1 TSSWSSRHAE
11 AQPEALVDYGRAGLD
26 GLQRLHAHGHGVMH
40 RRLGPAA
47 ERLPELR
54 EALEP
59 PRLQARRGQRWLLAR
74 ERALEH
80 RGRQGRVSQ
89 QRLEHF
95 AQQVVLVLDRKS
107 TRLNS
112 SHEW

>member
-1 TSSWSSRHAE
+1 
-11 AQPEALVDYGRAGLD
+11 
-26 GLQRLHAHGHGVMH
+26 MH

-54 EALEP
+54 EALKP
-59 PRLQARRGQRWLLAR
+59 PRLQARHGERWLLAR

-89 QRLEHF
+89 QRLEHL
-95 AQQVVLVLDRKS
+95 AQQVVLVLSGGGGAGARPRRDRSEERRVGK
-107 TRLNS
+107 
-112 SHEW
+112 EWRARWSGER